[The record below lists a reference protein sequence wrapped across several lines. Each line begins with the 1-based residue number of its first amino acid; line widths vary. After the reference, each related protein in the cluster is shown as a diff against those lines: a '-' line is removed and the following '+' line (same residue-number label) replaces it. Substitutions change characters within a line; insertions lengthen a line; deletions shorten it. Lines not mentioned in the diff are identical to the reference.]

1 MTFRPL
7 LKDIIKTTLKFV
19 NGIKRRYWEVSLIN
33 CQHPNIKFTCEIED
47 NSSIFLDI
55 KMNRDNNRFLT
66 YVYRKPTFSGV
77 FNNFDSYIPL
87 SYKSWLV
94 SSLLY
99 GAFKLCSNFQIF
111 HKEIIH
117 LKDIFKRNGYPSN
130 FIDKSAKTLL
140 DKIFIEKKVFSVAQK
155 KELVCVLLY
164 W

>member
-1 MTFRPL
+1 
-7 LKDIIKTTLKFV
+7 
-19 NGIKRRYWEVSLIN
+19 
-33 CQHPNIKFTCEIED
+33 
-47 NSSIFLDI
+47 
-55 KMNRDNNRFLT
+55 MNRDNNRFLT

-77 FNNFDSYIPL
+77 FNNFDSYIL
-87 SYKSWLV
+87 L

-117 LKDIFKRNGYPSN
+117 LKDIFKRNDYPSN